1 MYSDSGMLED
11 SMLGGGDEDDEDLQ
25 ELISACR
32 NQVEAPAVIS
42 QESHGG
48 LGDQQQEASGECSQ
62 SGQVQIHAQASASF
76 MDPTV
81 RALIDQNNRLME
93 MVRHKGEESSK
104 RKAKEEVSYAAQEP
118 VMLFYEAY
126 KIEDD
131 AHEKIDTFLR
141 QSLRPINVDPSTYWT
156 KEAFKRV
163 DRPIRG
169 SALYLEHIMQ
179 VHVNEVTICKSY
191 DRCAILEI
199 KNFLTKNS
207 GVASDLKKRC
217 KIYDIQE
224 DEFNLGIHTQWS
236 KADTVFEV
244 VDAAFN
250 YLCVEFMIRNY
261 SYTAIA
267 ILRGLHEC
275 RYFCGV
281 AASPKQQ
288 RMLIESYLNEC
299 LKV

>member
-141 QSLRPINVDPSTYWT
+141 QSLRPINVDPSTY
-156 KEAFKRV
+156 
-163 DRPIRG
+163 
-169 SALYLEHIMQ
+169 
-179 VHVNEVTICKSY
+179 
-191 DRCAILEI
+191 
-199 KNFLTKNS
+199 
-207 GVASDLKKRC
+207 
-217 KIYDIQE
+217 
-224 DEFNLGIHTQWS
+224 
-236 KADTVFEV
+236 
-244 VDAAFN
+244 
-250 YLCVEFMIRNY
+250 
-261 SYTAIA
+261 
-267 ILRGLHEC
+267 
-275 RYFCGV
+275 
-281 AASPKQQ
+281 
-288 RMLIESYLNEC
+288 
-299 LKV
+299 